1 MTYLEKFR
9 KVEAKLRPR
18 GNFKH
23 EEAVE
28 LLATVVHE
36 ADEHI
41 AQLEEENS
49 TYIGWLVVA
58 TLTVILLGV
67 ATLL

>member
-9 KVEAKLRPR
+9 KVESNLRPR
-18 GNFKH
+18 NKFNH
-23 EEAVE
+23 EQAVE

-41 AQLEEENS
+41 AQLEEEKVIYL
-49 TYIGWLVVA
+49 TWLILSFMTIVVG
-58 TLTVILLGV
+58 IV
-67 ATLL
+67 AWAY